1 MDISRRSTLIYG
13 LLLGFWVLVLGW
25 QVEEHVRV
33 QEAAKTELRDSA
45 RVIANFLSATIR
57 GQRFREVVIQDRLEP
72 VLNLLVNGRTN
83 ELVRPSELLAVTLL
97 NSAGDPV
104 VSVGDTNYSQLKLTQ
119 EGEYWGPK
127 AVTFVNP
134 VYGVSITEG
143 ETTNSIIVL
152 PPRRDMTNE
161 MRGRDFPRQGLP
173 PGGSNTLETASTN
186 GASTNL
192 AVMEPHGPP
201 RDDGG
206 PPPPHEGGEMRGDRG
221 RGGGRRPPW
230 LGGMSEEEFKTL
242 ITKRELHGLVLA
254 MSTEKYRAV
263 VTDDLWLRFV
273 IVFFAAISAAGFGLA
288 WRTVARTSELQIRLV
303 RASEMNTHLKEMN
316 LAAAGL
322 AHETRNPLNI
332 IRGMA
337 QMLSRQTD
345 ATPEIKE
352 KSHAIVNETDKVT
365 AQLNEFI
372 NYSRPREIRRT
383 VLPLHPAVGEV
394 VRALNFD
401 MEEKSVKLEVKG
413 EPVSIEAD
421 EQLFRQMLFN
431 LLLNAVQALEPG
443 GEIQVITGKKGPEAF
458 LEIRDNGPGVPPE
471 RRKEIFKPYFTTHQ
485 KGTGLGLAVVQQ
497 IVLAHGWEIEIVAN
511 EPKGALFRITH
522 LKVIACTGISSVSLS
537 FLTLLRTRRP
547 CHSPKIAFGP

>member
-1 MDISRRSTLIYG
+1 
-13 LLLGFWVLVLGW
+13 
-25 QVEEHVRV
+25 
-33 QEAAKTELRDSA
+33 
-45 RVIANFLSATIR
+45 
-57 GQRFREVVIQDRLEP
+57 
-72 VLNLLVNGRTN
+72 
-83 ELVRPSELLAVTLL
+83 
-97 NSAGDPV
+97 
-104 VSVGDTNYSQLKLTQ
+104 
-119 EGEYWGPK
+119 
-127 AVTFVNP
+127 
-134 VYGVSITEG
+134 
-143 ETTNSIIVL
+143 
-152 PPRRDMTNE
+152 
-161 MRGRDFPRQGLP
+161 
-173 PGGSNTLETASTN
+173 
-186 GASTNL
+186 
-192 AVMEPHGPP
+192 
-201 RDDGG
+201 
-206 PPPPHEGGEMRGDRG
+206 
-221 RGGGRRPPW
+221 
-230 LGGMSEEEFKTL
+230 MSEEDFRAL
-242 ITKRELHGLVLA
+242 SAKRELHGLVLA

-263 VTDDLWLRFV
+263 CIDDLWLRFV
-273 IVFFAAISAAGFGLA
+273 IVFFAGISAAGFGLA

-372 NYSRPREIRRT
+372 NYSRPREIRRA
-383 VLPLHPAVGEV
+383 VLPLPAAVQEV

-401 MEEKSVKLEVKG
+401 MEEKKVKLEVKG

-443 GEIQVITGKKGPEAF
+443 GEIQVIAGKKASEAF

-471 RRKEIFKPYFTTHQ
+471 RRREIFKPYFTTHQ

-497 IVLAHGWEIEIVAN
+497 IVLAHGWEIECLAN
-511 EPKGALFRITH
+511 EPKGAVFRITH
-522 LKVIACTGISSVSLS
+522 LKVTA
-537 FLTLLRTRRP
+537 
-547 CHSPKIAFGP
+547 